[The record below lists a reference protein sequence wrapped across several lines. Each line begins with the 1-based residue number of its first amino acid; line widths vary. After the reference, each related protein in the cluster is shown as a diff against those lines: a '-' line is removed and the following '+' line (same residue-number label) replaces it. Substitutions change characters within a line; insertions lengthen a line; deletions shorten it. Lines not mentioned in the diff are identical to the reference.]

1 MPDKI
6 MCWIPVETEED
17 EIYRTRKEALKDLEN
32 LELMQ
37 PENIYKIV
45 RVEGEKKPRQR

>member
-1 MPDKI
+1 
-6 MCWIPVETEED
+6 MCWIPVEPEKD
-17 EIYRTRKEALKDLEN
+17 EIYGTRKEARRDLEN

-45 RVEGEKKPRQR
+45 KVEEEE